1 MPKRLAEGPQGSKD
15 DQHLFESNKFGMSS
29 TPSDAPQ
36 RATAAQ
42 LASRKIKDV
51 RRRPRGTTPSGGT
64 EQPSNAFGGLSTP
77 NFGSPSPSFG
87 APPAQPA
94 QSSGFTFG
102 QSQSFPGA
110 SSGSTQPS
118 QSSST
123 PFSFGSGSQTGFNF
137 GASSGASGS
146 TSFNNPFANGS
157 GNSAPAPATQS
168 TSFTGFNFG
177 GQTTSQPAQPSQP
190 AFSFGAPQNANATS
204 GSGIFGQSNTAN
216 STSSPADSMQMSP
229 DSKPNTST
237 TTPAGFQSR
246 NIFGDSASN
255 LFSPKPSTATPS
267 SNPFGNLKIP
277 STAEKPASDKA
288 EGISAKPAFAGQS
301 TPASGQAAP
310 FGNLFGASSTAAKPS
325 EPEKPATTNLFGAGS
340 TQSAFSGLSTPKPVD
355 EQSSQNNLFAP
366 KTTSDETP
374 AKPADSNPFKNLFG
388 ASTAAQASGP
398 QTPASTSQNLFSPKP
413 TAEQSSAKPAEAQPF
428 KNLFGGGATS
438 TSTEPQQATAAS
450 TPSTNLFSSKP
461 ADESTDKPADA
472 TPFKNLFGATTKP
485 SEASQEQTAS
495 APNLFSSKPAT
506 DKAATNNLFAPKP
519 AAEQTPEKPANA
531 NPFGSLM
538 GASTSTPKPS
548 EPESAK
554 PQSTPA
560 PNLFASSS
568 TKTQTPTTPA
578 APFGNLFG
586 AKSDAAPSA
595 SASAGPASTTP
606 SFANA
611 KPAAPA
617 QIPKSSLSNSVGSTN
632 LQLMKRI
639 RLLDSVFKEEVSKYE
654 PGADSFDGLI
664 MHYMALRQAMGAP
677 VGSQS
682 EWKSLDAIPMTNGQ
696 VVKDSTTV
704 NGTNDSATSNVF
716 AQSFSSPAKST
727 EPAKAPSSSSTSP
740 AKAPM
745 NPFASLNTNASS
757 STKPAENP
765 FAKIS
770 TTTQPAASPASAA
783 KDTETS
789 TPSKLTGNMF
799 ASPKPSNS
807 QGLAAPPSVP
817 KFGNGSGGVDFFAQ
831 FKKKAEE
838 DEAKEKAKRKAE
850 DFDSDED
857 DEEEWERRDA
867 EKQREKRAK
876 LEAASK
882 QKAVFVPGKGFQFVD
897 ADEESNDSSESRA
910 LPAPS
915 PAPST
920 GSIFDSTSQPVPAS
934 QNIFGRLSSA
944 TPQPADDGNDSD
956 ASDDAKPRS
965 PKRRASGEGTND
977 ENDNTSEHEAKRSKS
992 TENGEKAKSSL
1003 DAPLPAPTAAAGRSL
1018 FDRIES
1024 PTPSFA
1030 SPKPSTSGINFG
1042 ASTTSNSANPFAA
1055 SLGANSQTSQLFGAS
1070 FNTGSSQPASTE
1082 SPTPADNTWKPST
1095 PIKFAN
1101 DTNSTSAQASTEA
1114 SAQTS
1119 GAENATSGAAT
1130 PDEEGAPGS
1139 IFDMS
1144 SANAGEE
1151 EETVVLECR
1160 ARAFKLTTGW
1170 VSQGT
1175 GTVRLLKHPGTNRA
1189 RIVLRADPGGN
1200 VILNTL
1206 LKKELD
1212 YARTSNSVQFMVP
1225 QVDAKPEQWAIR
1237 VKAESIASLH
1247 DKIQEIKN

>member
-1 MPKRLAEGPQGSKD
+1 
-15 DQHLFESNKFGMSS
+15 MSS
-29 TPSDAPQ
+29 TPNEAPQ

-42 LASRKIKDV
+42 MASRKIKDV

-64 EQPSNAFGGLSTP
+64 EQSSNAFGGLSTP
-77 NFGSPSPSFG
+77 NFASPSPSFG
-87 APPAQPA
+87 APPAQ
-94 QSSGFTFG
+94 SGGFTFG

-110 SSGSTQPS
+110 SSGPAQPS
-118 QSSST
+118 QNSST
-123 PFSFGSGSQTGFNF
+123 PFSFGSGGQTGFNF
-137 GASSGASGS
+137 GAPSGGSGS
-146 TSFNNPFANGS
+146 TSFNNPFANGA
-157 GNSAPAPATQS
+157 GNSTPAPATQS

-190 AFSFGAPQNANATS
+190 VFSFGASQNTNTTS
-204 GSGIFGQSNTAN
+204 GSSIFGQSNTVN

-229 DSKPNTST
+229 DSKPNTSST
-237 TTPAGFQSR
+237 MPAGFQSR

-255 LFSPKPSTATPS
+255 LFSPKPSTSTPA
-267 SNPFGNLKIP
+267 SNPFGNLSIP

-301 TPASGQAAP
+301 TPASGQAPP
-310 FGNLFGASSTAAKPS
+310 FGNLFGASSTAAKSS
-325 EPEKPATTNLFGAGS
+325 EPEKPATTNLFGVAS
-340 TQSAFSGLSTPKPVD
+340 TQPAFSGLSTPKPAD
-355 EQSSQNNLFAP
+355 DQSSQNNIFAT
-366 KTTSDETP
+366 KSTSGQTP
-374 AKPADSNPFKNLFG
+374 AKSADANANPFKNLFG
-388 ASTAAQASGP
+388 GTSAPQTSGP
-398 QTPASTSQNLFSPKP
+398 QTSASTSQNLFSPKP
-413 TAEQSSAKPAEAQPF
+413 AAEQSSSKPTEDQPF

-438 TSTEPQQATAAS
+438 STPTSSEPQQATAAS
-450 TPSTNLFSSKP
+450 SSSTNLFSSKP
-461 ADESTDKPADA
+461 ADQSSSKPADA
-472 TPFKNLFGATTKP
+472 TPFKNLFGATPKP
-485 SEASQEQTAS
+485 SEATKDQTPA
-495 APNLFSSKPAT
+495 AQNLFSPKPAT
-506 DKAATNNLFAPKP
+506 DQPIANNLFAPKP
-519 AAEQTPEKPANA
+519 AAEQTPEKSANA

-538 GASTSTPKPS
+538 GSSASTPKPS
-548 EPESAK
+548 APEPAK
-554 PQSTPA
+554 LQSTPA
-560 PNLFASSS
+560 PNLFASSPAKAQAS
-568 TKTQTPTTPA
+568 TTPA

-586 AKSDAAPSA
+586 AKPDTTPSA
-595 SASAGPASTTP
+595 SASAAPASTTP
-606 SFANA
+606 SAATA

-617 QIPKSSLSNSVGSTN
+617 QIPKSTLSEDVDKTN

-639 RLLDSVFKEEVSKYE
+639 RILDSIFKEEVSKYE
-654 PGADSFDGLI
+654 PGVDGFDGLI
-664 MHYMALRQAMGAP
+664 MHYMALRRAMGAP
-677 VGSQS
+677 VGSKSNWQS
-682 EWKSLDAIPMTNGQ
+682 MDATPMTNGA
-696 VVKDSTTV
+696 KDSPTV
-704 NGTNDSATSNVF
+704 NGTSDSATSNVF

-727 EPAKAPSSSSTSP
+727 DPAKGPSSTSKSSAKAP
-740 AKAPM
+740 A
-745 NPFASLNTNASS
+745 NPFASLNTTAAGPS
-757 STKPAENP
+757 KPAENP
-765 FAKIS
+765 FSKIS
-770 TTTQPAASPASAA
+770 TATPSASTTAQTAASPAPAA

-789 TPSKLTGNMF
+789 TPSKLAGNMF
-799 ASPKPSNS
+799 ASPKPSGS
-807 QGLAAPPSVP
+807 QSSAAPSSVP
-817 KFGNGSGGVDFFAQ
+817 KFGNGTGGVDFFAQ

-850 DFDSDED
+850 DFDSEED

-882 QKAVFVPGKGFQFVD
+882 KKAVFVPGKGFQFVD
-897 ADEESNDSSESRA
+897 ADDESNDSSGQSA

-944 TPQPADDGNDSD
+944 TPQAADDGNDSD

-965 PKRRASGEGTND
+965 PKRRASGDHTDDQSGND
-977 ENDNTSEHEAKRSKS
+977 TTEHEAKRSKS

-1024 PTPSFA
+1024 PTPSFG

-1070 FNTGSSQPASTE
+1070 FNTGSSQPTSTAP
-1082 SPTPADNTWKPST
+1082 PTPADNTWKPST

-1175 GTVRLLKHPGTNRA
+1175 GTIRLLKHPGTNRA

-1225 QVDAKPEQWAIR
+1225 QADAKPEQWAIR